1 MLMKNLLL
9 LAAVAVPL
17 LISCDGT
24 LPKPNCPEIPAAP
37 DYGPLA
43 AQSEKSSVNID
54 LSASYVKLRV
64 REAVETKI
72 PQDTTLIPSNGVK
85 VNAINLEEK
94 GAGAN
99 RLNLISIDIEPW
111 LKGASGK
118 PASLQRYYTL
128 TLKIVPHLIT
138 SETIPDSSRR
148 KELLRCGNDPKC
160 GESGVLLVFDFY
172 ELYSKSFSRKVE
184 CPSNDYDL
192 IDAQVLTGI
201 YESLYGTQQK
211 PPMPPLIVPT
221 QQIIKIVNG
230 LVGAPVKLTGV
241 AIGSDQDLRI
251 ALLMD
256 QGSPL
261 SFSSQT
267 WLRPGDDWG
276 VSIDTSFVASA
287 IRKKV
292 ADKAREKDPAIS
304 ITVGVTFTRSY
315 YTTGPKDEIII
326 DASGSA
332 PQGLC
337 GVVNFSLKATAAPRV
352 CRNTNGRSVLQL
364 CEGPSKIT
372 PDLGLWSGPCLL
384 FKTIFTGGM
393 AVANI
398 TTAAPLSCPEI
409 SELQFSAGPNDE
421 LYATRIDTDDAF
433 YIAGR
438 SQLLDASLGRTP
450 GASTC
455 P

>member
-1 MLMKNLLL
+1 MLIKSALL
-9 LAAVAVPL
+9 LAIVPL
-17 LISCDGT
+17 FISCDGT
-24 LPKPNCPEIPAAP
+24 LPKPDCPEIPAAR
-37 DYGPLA
+37 DYGPPA

-54 LSASYVKLRV
+54 LSATYVRLRV

-72 PQDTTLIPSNGVK
+72 LQDTTLIPDNGVK
-85 VNAINLEEK
+85 VNAIRLEEK

-99 RLNLISIDIEPW
+99 RMNFISIDIEPW

-138 SETIPDSSRR
+138 AQSIPDSTRR

-184 CPSNDYDL
+184 CPSSDYDL
-192 IDAQVLTGI
+192 IDARVLTGI
-201 YESLYGTQQK
+201 YESLYGSQQK
-211 PPMPPLIVPT
+211 PPMAPLIVPA
-221 QQIIKIVNG
+221 QQIIKIVSG
-230 LVGAPVKLTGV
+230 LVGAPVNLTGV
-241 AIGSDQDLRI
+241 ALGSDQDLRI

-261 SFSSQT
+261 TFSSQT

-276 VSIDTSFVASA
+276 VSIDTSFVASS
-287 IRKKV
+287 IRRKV
-292 ADKAREKDPAIS
+292 EAKAREKDPAIS
-304 ITVGVTFTRSY
+304 ITVNLTFAKSF
-315 YTTGPKDEIII
+315 YTTGPRDDIII
-326 DASGSA
+326 DAAGSA

-337 GVVNFSLKATAAPRV
+337 GVVNFSLKATAMPRV
-352 CRNTNGRSVLQL
+352 CRNANGRSVLQI

-372 PDLGLWSGPCLL
+372 PELGLWSGPCLL

-398 TTAAPLSCPEI
+398 TTGTPLSCPEAT
-409 SELQFSAGPNDE
+409 ELQFSAGPNDD
-421 LYATRIDTDDAF
+421 LYATRIDTDGVF

-438 SQLLDASLGRTP
+438 SQLLDTALGRTP
-450 GASTC
+450 GGPAC